1 VGVGAGGGVGSPN
14 AFNNIPAELGLKPW
28 ALDYTP
34 MQPSDM
40 PDLPGDIIANPRTLR
55 YDPNAWDAGLRAMP
69 AFTEFATRFDAWKDI
84 DSRWFKSDAG
94 RPVFQAGV
102 DDEQA
107 AGWDDL
113 SWRPIAPQSPQ
124 AAAAT
129 DDRILQEV
137 ARLKAL
143 MEDDRDRYL
152 AEIVAQQDGAAFYWL
167 AVLGIGESRKP
178 WTTAL
183 IHFALRTGEMAAMHF
198 KRKYARPRPSF
209 LCPGLLVPF
218 GPPGHPAFPS
228 GHSTQSHL
236 MTYVLLE
243 VDGIKARFNKELRW
257 LANRVAT
264 NRERAGLHYRSDS
277 TAGKHLAMG
286 IVCGLM
292 GRGGENF
299 PCPEFFSA
307 GAGTGLLAEAKREWA

>member
-1 VGVGAGGGVGSPN
+1 
-14 AFNNIPAELGLKPW
+14 
-28 ALDYTP
+28 
-34 MQPSDM
+34 M
-40 PDLPGDIIANPRTLR
+40 PDLPGDIIADPSTVH
-55 YDPNAWDAGLRAMP
+55 YDPEAWDAGLRAMR
-69 AFTEFATRFDAWKDI
+69 AFTEFATQFGQWKNLDT
-84 DSRWFKSDAG
+84 RWFQSNVALPD
-94 RPVFQAGV
+94 VFLKDV
-102 DDEQA
+102 DPEHA

-113 SWRPIAPQSPQ
+113 LWQPGAGG
-124 AAAAT
+124 AAAAAAA
-129 DDRILQEV
+129 DGKIKAEI

-167 AVLGIGESRKP
+167 ALLGIGESRKP

-183 IHFALRTGEMAAMHF
+183 IHFALRAGEMAVMHF
-198 KRKYARPRPSF
+198 KYKYKRPRPSF
-209 LCPGLLVPF
+209 LCPGLLPPF

-243 VDGIKARFNKELRW
+243 VDGIKRRFNKDLRW

-277 TAGKHLAMG
+277 AAGKHLAMG

-292 GRGGENF
+292 QRVGETF
-299 PCPEFFSA
+299 PCPEFFKA
-307 GAGTGLLAEAKREWA
+307 DGGTGTGLLAEARKEWPSA